1 MLSMLLRMSR
11 GAPQFTYAYCT
22 QLYSKVRWKT
32 ARCIT
37 SEFQDSDSVAGKKV
51 VSLNSRM
58 VAELQRETR
67 KKVICRDLSIFKYIY
82 DYLSRILLSILVGLW
97 F

>member
-1 MLSMLLRMSR
+1 MSR
-11 GAPQFTYAYCT
+11 GASQFTYAHCT

-37 SEFQDSDSVAGKKV
+37 SEFQDVDSVAGKKV

-67 KKVICRDLSIFKYIY
+67 KKVICRDLSIYIFLKKYIY